1 MLCTFLTKLR
11 NWSIK
16 EEYNIGFVDNTY
28 EDIISGK
35 PLSVK
40 WMAHSYKD
48 SWFADPFILD
58 VTDTQIYLL
67 VEDFYYPIGR
77 GRISLLKV
85 NRRTY
90 VCEERIPLLTLNTH
104 LSFPAIFRIGN
115 EVFVYPESG
124 LSGKLKLYRYENEK
138 MIEVETLA
146 EGTFSDAIITN
157 LWGSDYYFTTC
168 SSTPEEE
175 TSIQYIY
182 RIDRQNLIF
191 QLFPKI
197 RFKDKTARNAGDF
210 FKIGNRIYRP
220 AQDCRKNYGGGIIIH
235 EVFQYSNGEFGFKE
249 VCRLNAKYKNLQLG
263 AHTFN
268 SYKGIFVIDA
278 HGYCNPLLARIAK
291 LFM

>member
-1 MLCTFLTKLR
+1 MFVSNLDMLCAFLTKLR

-85 NRRTY
+85 NRKTY

-146 EGTFSDAIITN
+146 IIVLQRVVVLRKKKLAYN
-157 LWGSDYYFTTC
+157 IF
-168 SSTPEEE
+168 
-175 TSIQYIY
+175 IV
-182 RIDRQNLIF
+182 LIG
-191 QLFPKI
+191 
-197 RFKDKTARNAGDF
+197 RT
-210 FKIGNRIYRP
+210 
-220 AQDCRKNYGGGIIIH
+220 
-235 EVFQYSNGEFGFKE
+235 
-249 VCRLNAKYKNLQLG
+249 
-263 AHTFN
+263 
-268 SYKGIFVIDA
+268 
-278 HGYCNPLLARIAK
+278 
-291 LFM
+291 

>member
-1 MLCTFLTKLR
+1 M
-11 NWSIK
+11 
-16 EEYNIGFVDNTY
+16 
-28 EDIISGK
+28 
-35 PLSVK
+35 
-40 WMAHSYKD
+40 
-48 SWFADPFILD
+48 
-58 VTDTQIYLL
+58 
-67 VEDFYYPIGR
+67 
-77 GRISLLKV
+77 LKV

-157 LWGSDYYFTTC
+157 LWGSDYCFTTC

-191 QLFPKI
+191 QLFQKI